1 MTKPDIVHSL
11 LRPGVIA
18 ILRADHSAGFMDA
31 LEALADGGI
40 KAAEIT
46 FTTPGA
52 LDLITD
58 AAARFGGR
66 LCIGAGTV
74 LDAETCRTAILAGAE
89 YIITPVVR
97 PEVIRMA
104 TRYGKPV
111 ACGAFTPTECLAAH
125 EAGADFIK
133 LFPAELAGPAG
144 IRSILAPLPMLQIIP
159 TGGVTPETASA
170 FLKAGCVALGVGS
183 SLVSRE
189 ILENRD
195 WATLRTRAEKFVEA
209 VEAGRR

>member
-1 MTKPDIVHSL
+1 MTKPDILHSI

-18 ILRADHSAGFMDA
+18 ILRADHSAGLMEA
-31 LEALADGGI
+31 MEALADGGI
-40 KAAEIT
+40 TAAEVT

-52 LDLITD
+52 LDLITE
-58 AAARFGGR
+58 AAARFSGR

-104 TRYGKPV
+104 ARYNKPV

-133 LFPAELAGPAG
+133 LFPAELAGPSG
-144 IRSILAPLPMLQIIP
+144 IKSILAPLPMLQIIP
-159 TGGVTPETASA
+159 TGGVTPDTAAA
-170 FLKAGCVALGVGS
+170 FLKAGCVALGAGGS
-183 SLVSRE
+183 LLSRE

-195 WATLRTRAEKFVEA
+195 WAALRARAETFVTA
-209 VEAGRR
+209 VQNARK